1 MVNAALHWFSLR
13 VVCSWFA
20 QGQRVAG
27 PSLHPGLPGVRCYEG
42 QVEQDRHRRGGLRGP
57 RRLLLVGPS
66 SRVSEC
72 VSARLER
79 RALSSP
85 TGAMAGVDSDDWPIR
100 RDHPPAGRRE
110 CTEVF
115 LQVHRAATIQP
126 NVGQRPSQ
134 DEGLSQ
140 EGVDLEHRS
149 PRVSLL
155 QHGVVDLPGA
165 HEEEE
170 PSLLGWVLWSRDSR
184 MGHPP
189 GFEAIRFHRGQ

>member
-1 MVNAALHWFSLR
+1 MK
-13 VVCSWFA
+13 
-20 QGQRVAG
+20 
-27 PSLHPGLPGVRCYEG
+27 VRLSKTVIDEAVYEG
-42 QVEQDRHRRGGLRGP
+42 PGGCYLWDLAAEFRSAYRPDWSEELCRHLLGQWPASIPTIGQYGGITRQQAG
-57 RRLLLVGPS
+57 
-66 SRVSEC
+66 E
-72 VSARLER
+72 SARR
-79 RALSSP
+79 SSYK
-85 TGAMAGVDSDDWPIR
+85 S
-100 RDHPPAGRRE
+100 
-110 CTEVF
+110 TEP
-115 LQVHRAATIQP
+115 ATIQP
-126 NVGQRPSQ
+126 NGGQRPSQ